1 MKAISIIGSTG
12 SIGTQSLDVIARFP
26 ERFTVA
32 GLAAGSRLDVLSEQV
47 RTWRPQIVSV
57 PDHQSAVGL
66 KRHLLEKPLGHPL
79 PEILFGDEG
88 LHAVATLPAAQ
99 MVVNCV
105 VGAVGLKPTL
115 AAIEAGKDI
124 ALANKETLVAAG
136 ELVMGA
142 AKRYN
147 IRMVPV
153 DSEHSAIF
161 QCLVGADH
169 HRRVRRLILTA
180 SGGPF
185 RGWQD
190 LSTVTKEQ
198 ALKHPRWVMGAKIT
212 IDSATLMNKA
222 LEMIEARWLFDIP
235 MEQVQV
241 VVHPQSIIHSAVE
254 FVDGNIIAQM
264 GPTDMRL
271 PIQYALTYPER
282 LPGFVP
288 SLDLTK
294 MASLTFEDPD
304 TVTFPSLGYAREA
317 VRTGG
322 TMPAVM
328 NAANEV
334 AVQRFLAD
342 DIPFRSIFA
351 IVQRV
356 MEAHHVA
363 KAIDLNTILDAD
375 AWARRAAASLDRW

>member
-1 MKAISIIGSTG
+1 MKSISIIGSTG

-26 ERFTVA
+26 ERFTVV
-32 GLAAGSRLDVLSEQV
+32 GLAAGSRLDLLSEQV
-47 RTWRPQIVSV
+47 RTWRPQVVAV

-88 LHAVATLPAAQ
+88 LHAVATLPATQ
-99 MVVNCV
+99 MVINCV
-105 VGAVGLKPTL
+105 VGAIGLKPTL

-136 ELVMGA
+136 ELVMRA
-142 AKRYN
+142 AKRHN
-147 IRMVPV
+147 IRMIPV

-161 QCLVGADH
+161 QCLVGEDPH
-169 HRRVRRLILTA
+169 RVRRLLLTA

-185 RGWQD
+185 RGWHD
-190 LSTVTKEQ
+190 LSAVTKEQ

-222 LEMIEARWLFDIP
+222 LEMIEAHWLFDIP
-235 MEQVQV
+235 MEQVHV
-241 VVHPQSIIHSAVE
+241 VVHPQSIVHSAVE

-271 PIQYALTYPER
+271 PIQYALSYPER

-288 SLDLTK
+288 SLDLAKLAT
-294 MASLTFEDPD
+294 LTFEDPD
-304 TVTFPSLGYAREA
+304 TATFPSLGYAREA
-317 VRTGG
+317 IRHGG

-363 KAIDLNTILDAD
+363 KATDLNTILDAD
-375 AWARRAAASLDRW
+375 AWARRIAASLDRW